1 VAPTLARFGVLLNA
15 EYEHG
20 ALMEHARLI
29 EELAFGTLWYAD
41 ERFYREPYVGL
52 AACALATER
61 LKLGTGVT
69 DPFTRHPALTAA
81 AIASLDELSHGRA
94 VLGFGSGISGYHNL
108 GITLGRPAKRL
119 REAIHILRGLLAG
132 KRVTYEGE
140 TLSIRNG
147 ALKFEPYRTD
157 LPIVLAGDGPL
168 VLQLAGEVAD
178 AAMVAHCASPRIL
191 KSKLQSVRLGQQ
203 RSSRATP
210 SGIVVRLDM
219 TLAPDSRTALE
230 FAKLRIGRV
239 LWSRYPDRLDYL
251 ADHGLTLP
259 PELDHRLATAGP
271 FPIGLFDLEAFR
283 QFADVIP
290 DEFVYLTGLAGSP
303 TDVAHQLDALFAAGA
318 TEIMAFPLLPP
329 GAALPDVLRL
339 YAEAAQ
345 ATHIDAIQTP
355 VEQQ

>member
-1 VAPTLARFGVLLNA
+1 VAPSLSRFGVLLNA
-15 EYEHG
+15 EHEHA
-20 ALMEHARLI
+20 ALMDHARLI
-29 EELAFGTLWYAD
+29 EELGFGTLWYAD

-52 AACALATER
+52 AACAVVTER
-61 LKLGTGVT
+61 LRLGTGVT

-94 VLGFGSGISGYHNL
+94 VLGLGAGISGYHNL
-108 GITLGRPAKRL
+108 GITLERPAKRL

-132 KRVTYEGE
+132 ERVTYDGE

-157 LPIVLAGDGPL
+157 VPIVLAGDGPR

-191 KSKLQSVRLGQQ
+191 ASKLQSVRQGQA
-203 RSSRATP
+203 RANRTTP
-210 SGIVVRLDM
+210 PGVVVRLDM
-219 TLAPDSRTALE
+219 TLAPDSRTALD

-251 ADHGLTLP
+251 ADHGLRLP
-259 PELDHRLATAGP
+259 DELDRRLANAGP
-271 FPIGLFDLEAFR
+271 FPIGMFDLEAFR

-290 DEFVYLTGLAGSP
+290 DEFVRLTALAGSP
-303 TDVAHQLDALFAAGA
+303 TDVAHQLDALFEAGA

-329 GAALPDVLRL
+329 GATLPDVLQL

-345 ATHIDAIQTP
+345 ATRAHP
-355 VEQQ
+355 